1 MSDKPEHTADI
12 SAELRTLSRGVK
24 QYGLQPTV
32 YVYGKPIA
40 QYLAELAD
48 RIDAASVGN
57 CKERR
62 CAMTT
67 EMSDNETVDDV
78 LADMLLPR
86 FDAITAMRANN
97 YDEIKSLVANYRDR
111 IKAAYK
117 REVEK
122 FNSVIQ
128 ATVSSS
134 DAEIDHL
141 RREREKLRKTLA
153 QMAQTATAARTCNTS
168 EEILRITYLDDIA
181 KMCADA
187 LALFTDSP
195 QNDNSG
201 AANVTAG
208 KQELNANS
216 KSAQI
221 EFGNVAKLREAL
233 GKLRAEL
240 WNNTVIAG
248 KKKFALYEIA
258 DAALAAPPR
267 NCDRYNSGD
276 PVKDTDDACA
286 EWQGQCDA
294 EDVPPSCKVESA
306 FRQWLFATAKP
317 ETKGENDG
325 SK

>member
-1 MSDKPEHTADI
+1 MSE
-12 SAELRTLSRGVK
+12 
-24 QYGLQPTV
+24 
-32 YVYGKPIA
+32 
-40 QYLAELAD
+40 
-48 RIDAASVGN
+48 
-57 CKERR
+57 
-62 CAMTT
+62 
-67 EMSDNETVDDV
+67 NETVDDV

-258 DAALAAPPR
+258 DAALAAPAR
-267 NCDRYNSGD
+267 QCDVGTADEQGIRLRKFCVSQKWCDRCPLRKPSFTTHADCKILWMQLPYEESG
-276 PVKDTDDACA
+276 V
-286 EWQGQCDA
+286 
-294 EDVPPSCKVESA
+294 
-306 FRQWLFATAKP
+306 RQ
-317 ETKGENDG
+317 
-325 SK
+325 

>member
-1 MSDKPEHTADI
+1 
-12 SAELRTLSRGVK
+12 
-24 QYGLQPTV
+24 
-32 YVYGKPIA
+32 
-40 QYLAELAD
+40 
-48 RIDAASVGN
+48 
-57 CKERR
+57 
-62 CAMTT
+62 MTT

-134 DAEIDHL
+134 DADIDHL
-141 RREREKLRKTLA
+141 RREKA
-153 QMAQTATAARTCNTS
+153 
-168 EEILRITYLDDIA
+168 
-181 KMCADA
+181 
-187 LALFTDSP
+187 
-195 QNDNSG
+195 
-201 AANVTAG
+201 
-208 KQELNANS
+208 
-216 KSAQI
+216 AQI

-258 DAALAAPPR
+258 DLALAKPPR
-267 NCDRYNSGD
+267 NCDVGAAEEQRERFGSFCK
-276 PVKDTDDACA
+276 KDYIS
-286 EWQGQCDA
+286 
-294 EDVPPSCKVESA
+294 EDCPYGCPLYRMEYSTAHCP
-306 FRQWLFATAKP
+306 FAWAQMPYKEG
-317 ETKGENDG
+317 ETNG